1 MIIQGLQPR
10 PHAPDEAPDLDQ
22 WPFTLPPVAQ
32 LMREGLHFDQPVT
45 LFVGENGSGK
55 STIIEA
61 IAEAYGADVRG
72 GHIGR
77 DYASSLQTSPL
88 GQEIRLQRTKIG
100 RSMVGR
106 KPRGYFLRAETAYGF
121 FQYVTG
127 TSAYG
132 GHDLYAMSHGES
144 FLAVFDARFTGQG
157 LYLLDEPE
165 SALSFTSSLKL
176 LALMD
181 DLRERGSQVICATH
195 SPLLAALPGA
205 QILEVGTHGIR
216 SVDWQDLELV
226 DHWRRFLN
234 RPNAYLRYIVTDPA
248 FGQDTSES

>member
-1 MIIQGLQPR
+1 MIIEAVQPR
-10 PHAPDEAPDLDQ
+10 PHPPDEAPNLDR

-32 LMREGLHFDQPVT
+32 LMRDGLRFDKPVT
-45 LFVGENGSGK
+45 LLVGENGSGK
-55 STIIEA
+55 STVIEA

-77 DYASSLQTSPL
+77 DYASPLEPSPL
-88 GQEIRLQRTKIG
+88 GKEIRLLRTKVG
-100 RSMVGR
+100 RGMVGR

-121 FQYVTG
+121 FEYVTG
-127 TSAYG
+127 TAAYG
-132 GHDLYAMSHGES
+132 GHDLYGMSHGES

-157 LYLLDEPE
+157 LYLMDEPE
-165 SALSFTSSLKL
+165 SALSFASSLKL

-195 SPLLAALPGA
+195 SPVLAALPGA
-205 QILEVGTHGIR
+205 QILEVGAGGIR
-216 SVDWQDLELV
+216 PVDWQDLELV

-234 RPNAYLRYIVTDPA
+234 RPDAYLRHIVTD
-248 FGQDTSES
+248 